1 MIKQK
6 FNYFLQNRLV
16 KNVATLQVGSFGGTL
31 VQAVSGIF
39 IARLLQPE
47 LFGVYSLA
55 IGLASLAG
63 LLLGAGMQDAV
74 ATLVSSSY
82 TRNDR
87 EGLREALAYLLKI
100 TFYAGLVTL
109 VIFLFMPSLAS
120 RFYDNPLIGWYA
132 GIVIL
137 GVFIST
143 SFNAVV
149 QLSLQVAGRIRLLAL
164 IVFSDQFLRSGF
176 SLLLVFFGFGVLGG
190 VSGQFIGATAVF
202 LFSVFVWTRLG
213 KLYDIFPSVSVLL
226 GNIRKVSL
234 KKYFGFSLWVAID
247 RNIGNLYMTL
257 PVVLTGIYVSTGEVA
272 FFKLAFGYLNLA
284 LSLLGPVSVLLNM
297 EFPKIQVEEPQKLR
311 SNFIRISLLG
321 LMTSLVLT
329 LGAIVVSPLAFR
341 ILYGESFVPSVSY
354 VFGLVIYG
362 ALFGIGVGLGPMW
375 RAINR
380 VKVSIMINLIILGAG
395 VPLGLLMIRQWGLWG
410 AVVMTTIWFSISH
423 LISFIYL
430 LRHLNERRVI

>member
-1 MIKQK
+1 M
-6 FNYFLQNRLV
+6 
-16 KNVATLQVGSFGGTL
+16 
-31 VQAVSGIF
+31 
-39 IARLLQPE
+39 
-47 LFGVYSLA
+47 
-55 IGLASLAG
+55 
-63 LLLGAGMQDAV
+63 
-74 ATLVSSSY
+74 
-82 TRNDR
+82 
-87 EGLREALAYLLKI
+87 
-100 TFYAGLVTL
+100 
-109 VIFLFMPSLAS
+109 
-120 RFYDNPLIGWYA
+120 
-132 GIVIL
+132 
-137 GVFIST
+137 
-143 SFNAVV
+143 
-149 QLSLQVAGRIRLLAL
+149 
-164 IVFSDQFLRSGF
+164 
-176 SLLLVFFGFGVLGG
+176 
-190 VSGQFIGATAVF
+190 
-202 LFSVFVWTRLG
+202 
-213 KLYDIFPSVSVLL
+213 
-226 GNIRKVSL
+226 
-234 KKYFGFSLWVAID
+234 AID

>member
-1 MIKQK
+1 
-6 FNYFLQNRLV
+6 V